1 MMIHKVYF
9 ILLSLLFT
17 ICQNAN
23 AERDWFPYPVKV
35 WLPPFEI
42 TGPRSSIDY
51 IPLSSAHTNFNIC
64 VSFPHVKDTYWLAV
78 NFGISQEAKRLG
90 CTMQLYQAGGYDNL
104 DLQIKQI
111 RQCVA
116 EGADG
121 VIIGSMSYDGLNP
134 LVAELTK
141 KNIPVIDIINGISTK
156 DISAKSLVS
165 FEEMGYKAGEY
176 LVSRQRKEQ
185 LGNVKIAWFPGPKG
199 AGWVTSGNKGFLDAI
214 SGSKIEVVETKYGD
228 TGKAVQ
234 SDLVNEV
241 LDRYSED
248 LDYIVG
254 TGVTAE
260 VAVKILRNRKLNK
273 RIQIISYYLT
283 PNVYRDIFRGKI
295 MASTTDSPVIQGRIA
310 VDQLIRI
317 LENKPYSKYVSP
329 IINVLNRDNINEFDR
344 KSMLAPSGFKTTYT
358 VNRTISPR

>member
-1 MMIHKVYF
+1 MIKKLRF
-9 ILLSLLFT
+9 IFLSLFFT
-17 ICQNAN
+17 LCQNAH
-23 AERDWFPYPVKV
+23 AEQDWFPYPVEV
-35 WLPPFEI
+35 WNTPFEM
-42 TGPRSSIDY
+42 TSTRSSIDY
-51 IPLSSAHTNFNIC
+51 IPLSSTNTDFNIC

-78 NFGISQEAKRLG
+78 NFGISQEAKRFG

-104 DLQIKQI
+104 DIQIKQI

-121 VIIGSMSYDGLNP
+121 VIIGSISYDGLNP
-134 LVAELTK
+134 LVSELTK
-141 KNIPVIDIINGISTK
+141 KNIPVIDIINGISTN

-185 LGNVKIAWFPGPKG
+185 LGNVKIAWFPGPEG

-228 TGKAVQ
+228 TGKAIQ
-234 SDLVNEV
+234 SDLINDV

-283 PNVYRDIFRGKI
+283 PNVYRDILRGKVV
-295 MASTTDSPVIQGRIA
+295 ASPTDSTVIQGRIA
-310 VDQLIRI
+310 VDQLVRI
-317 LENKPYSKYVSP
+317 LEKKPYSKHVGPILYV
-329 IINVLNRDNINEFDR
+329 LDRDNINEFDR

-358 VNRTISPR
+358 VNRKISSR